1 MSERLE
7 LPIDVALPRILDEL
21 ALCRNIVIHASPGS
35 GKTTRVP
42 PYLLGASWRRPEQEI
57 LVLEPR
63 RLAAKWAAR
72 RVAEELGES
81 LGKTVGYQFRF
92 ENVGSSSTRL
102 RFLTEGM
109 LMRRLLSDPLLKGV
123 AAVVLDEFH
132 ERHLQTDL
140 AIGYL
145 RWLQQGER
153 KDLRLVVMSATLD
166 HEAVAG
172 YLGNCPVTRVDARRF
187 PIELEYLQAPAA
199 KRIEFMVRDSVRDAV
214 SSGAEGDFLVFL
226 PGMAEI
232 RRCEELLRSLD
243 FGRFVVLPLHGDL
256 SREDQDRAM
265 QKGPD
270 RKIILATNIAETSLT
285 IDGVGVVIDSGL
297 HRLASYSWWS
307 GLPSLKTRAISRAS
321 AAQRMGRA
329 GRTGPGRCYRL
340 YTKGDYES
348 RAPFDRPEIQRA
360 DISQSYLELKALG
373 ISRVE
378 LFPWYEAPSKELLK
392 GTRELLFRL
401 GALECFEEDA
411 MLTRLGREMTL
422 LPAHPRLARML
433 LEARRNGSVHEALNL
448 ASLIMEGELES
459 LDALDAAVSFEHRV
473 RAGRGGERI
482 LKTRRHLMNS
492 LGPVPDSKGQDD
504 GTASEAL
511 ARAVLAGFPDRVA
524 RNRALPSNA
533 SMNRQGRVAPAHV
546 PLMELVFATGGSAVV
561 ENAGVLASSQAG
573 QGGQAGE
580 AGETGSSAFFV
591 VIDVQEQSF
600 QGENRSRLKIRSVCP
615 IRAEWLFDLQPFGV
629 SETDEVA
636 WDADREEVVRL
647 STLKYD
653 QLLLAQSRESPRDPD
668 RTLVVLLKS
677 GLKVDPERMETMG
690 SGDWV
695 QILGALQKGAAASES
710 LEGFFA
716 RLSLF
721 SEFQAKTS
729 CCPSNAEGGLSGR
742 VLWNLIKPLL
752 TGITRLR
759 ELKEKNIAQELQH
772 ALLGSEFCAAP
783 GPGIDALLPL
793 SVVLPRGRRVKI
805 HYQLGQPP
813 WTESRIQDFFGMKA
827 GPTVLQGR
835 VPLTLHLLAPNQR
848 AVQVTSD
855 LSGFWERDY
864 PAIRNEL
871 CRRYPKHA
879 WPLDPHSPPS
889 PSAKGGQR

>member
-1 MSERLE
+1 VRERLE
-7 LPIDVALPRILDEL
+7 LPIDAALPRIGEAL
-21 ALCRNIVIHASPGS
+21 AVSRNIVIHASPGS

-42 PYLLGASWRRPEQEI
+42 PYLLDAGWRRPEQEI

-172 YLGNCPVTRVDARRF
+172 YLGNCPVTRVEARRF
-187 PIELEYLQAPAA
+187 PIEVEYLQAPAA
-199 KRIEFMVRDSVRDAV
+199 KAIEFMVRDSVREAV
-214 SSGAEGDFLVFL
+214 SNGAEGDFLVFL

-243 FGRFVVLPLHGDL
+243 FGRFIVLPLHGDL

-285 IDGVGVVIDSGL
+285 IEGVGVVIDSGL

-340 YTKGDYES
+340 YTKGDFES

-373 ISRVE
+373 VSRVD
-378 LFPWYEAPSKELLK
+378 LFPWYEAPPKELLK

-401 GALECFEEDA
+401 GALESLDEDA
-411 MLTRLGREMTL
+411 KLTRLGREMTL

-433 LEARRNGSVHEALNL
+433 LEARRNGAVHDALNL
-448 ASLIMEGELES
+448 ASLILEGELES
-459 LDALDAAVSFEHRV
+459 LDALEAAMSFENRV
-473 RAGRGGERI
+473 RAGRGGGRI

-492 LGPVPDSKGQDD
+492 LGPVPESKGQDD

-511 ARAVLAGFPDRVA
+511 ARAVLVGFPDRVA
-524 RNRALPSNA
+524 RKRAIPSNA
-533 SMNRQGRVAPAHV
+533 SVNRQGRVGPAHV
-546 PLMELVFATGGSAVV
+546 PVVELVFATGGSAVV

-573 QGGQAGE
+573 E
-580 AGETGSSAFFV
+580 AGETGSPACFV
-591 VIDVQEQSF
+591 VLDVQEQSF

-615 IRAEWLFDLQPFGV
+615 IRAEWLFDMQPLGV
-629 SETDEVA
+629 TENDEVA

-653 QLLLAQSRESPRDPD
+653 QLLLAQSRESPRDPE
-668 RTLVVLLKS
+668 RTLAVLLKS

-710 LEGFFA
+710 LESFFA

-729 CCPSNAEGGLSGR
+729 SCLSSAEHAHSGR
-742 VLWNLIKPLL
+742 ALWNFIKPLF
-752 TGITRLR
+752 TGVTRLR
-759 ELKEKNIAQELQH
+759 ELKEKDIAQELRH
-772 ALLGSEFCAAP
+772 ALSGSELCAAP

-793 SVVLPRGRRVKI
+793 FVVLPRGRRVKI

-813 WTESRIQDFFGMKA
+813 WVESRIQDFFGMKA

-864 PAIRNEL
+864 PAVRNEL

-889 PSAKGGQR
+889 SSARGGQR